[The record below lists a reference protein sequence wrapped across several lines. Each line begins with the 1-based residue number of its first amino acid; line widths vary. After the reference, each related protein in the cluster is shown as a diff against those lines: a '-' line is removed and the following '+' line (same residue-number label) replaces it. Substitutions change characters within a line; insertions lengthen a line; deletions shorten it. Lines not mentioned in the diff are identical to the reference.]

1 MCCLV
6 CGSVWVCGCVGVCVC
21 LRACVCVCY
30 YIPCYSDRY
39 ERTRQQ
45 APTANV
51 LRATTTS
58 FRERSDFQ
66 AKKFSS
72 QRSARTLRYHT
83 SFSAPKLPVTHL
95 VFELPTAI
103 NTYPRPKS
111 ENKSQQV
118 QSLKHSY
125 FRQRYLHQYT
135 SLRSPACAKTKLSSP
150 TTIPLLEFLTNH

>member
-1 MCCLV
+1 M
-6 CGSVWVCGCVGVCVC
+6 WVCVC

-51 LRATTTS
+51 LRVTTTS

-118 QSLKHSY
+118 QKFKALLPPTAISSSIHIPSKPRLHRNQAPFPYHDPLIRTSCQSLNHEP
-125 FRQRYLHQYT
+125 L
-135 SLRSPACAKTKLSSP
+135 SLS
-150 TTIPLLEFLTNH
+150 E